1 MSELSDLKNTVCV
14 MAAILEGTRSG
25 QQWAEP
31 SGELARR
38 LADDVD
44 EAFETRLLAASTGE
58 SN

>member
-1 MSELSDLKNTVCV
+1 MSDFLDLKNTVCV

-31 SGELARR
+31 SVELAMR

-44 EAFETRLLAASTGE
+44 EAFEKRLLAASTGE